1 MKRMIVLAAL
11 VGISGSPLLA
21 GGSNVRG
28 SYVEARTAEVF
39 TGGCMMNSE
48 AGTAGKEAIL
58 AWKVDQGSYNGV
70 SLNGLSVVAAVAGTS
85 NLGTVEMGGDRPTI
99 QSRLFVDQRANPAQ
113 RMALVAMA
121 NEYSNGLVGTI
132 VNVTPTA
139 INYTENDHQ
148 VQVSAGEVA
157 LDVNK
162 HVTHDPSCGAQLWF
176 KPLTQ
181 TVSAETATLGMTDL
195 NLFEGAG
202 LGVKWSDHFKRS
214 AFFGTFSR

>member
-11 VGISGSPLLA
+11 VALSGSPLLA

-58 AWKVDQGSYNGV
+58 AWKIEQGSYNGV
-70 SLNGLSVVAAVAGTS
+70 SLNGLAVVAAVAGTS
-85 NLGTVEMGGDRPTI
+85 NLGTVEMGGDRPLI
-99 QSRLFVDQRANPAQ
+99 HSRLFVDQNANPAQ
-113 RMALVAMA
+113 RMALVALA

-132 VNVTPTA
+132 VNVTPTS
-139 INYTENDHQ
+139 IKYTENDQQ

-162 HVTHDPSCGAQLWF
+162 HVTHDPSCGAMMWF
-176 KPLTQ
+176 KPLT
-181 TVSAETATLGMTDL
+181 TVSATDATLGMTDL

>member
-11 VGISGSPLLA
+11 VGLSGSSLLA

-58 AWKVDQGSYNGV
+58 AWKIDQGSYNGV

-85 NLGTVEMGGDRPTI
+85 NLGTLEMGGDRPSI
-99 QSRLFVDQRANPAQ
+99 HSRLFVDQRANPAQ
-113 RMALVAMA
+113 RMALVAFA
-121 NEYSNGLVGTI
+121 NELSNGLTGTI
-132 VNVTPTA
+132 VNVTPIT
-139 INYTENDHQ
+139 INYAENDNQ

-162 HVTHDPSCGAQLWF
+162 HVVHDPSCGAQLWF
-176 KPLTQ
+176 KPLT
-181 TVSAETATLGMTDL
+181 TVSADNATLGMTDL